1 MFGLKDKDIAE
12 IVSIL
17 DGFQEVEQALIFG
30 SRAKGNHRNGSD
42 VDIAIKGQEADFNIA
57 LTIAGILNEDTT
69 MPYHFDVLS
78 YTDLNNKD
86 LTAHIDRVGKLLYQ
100 TKNAVVVNEPSI
112 DYKKK
117 AKS

>member
-86 LTAHIDRVGKLLYQ
+86 LAAHIDRVGKLLYQ
-100 TKNAVVVNEPSI
+100 TKVKI
-112 DYKKK
+112 H
-117 AKS
+117 